1 MKYILSEGERFQVI
15 DNEYYLGFNPITLTF
30 FKVVTGGGED
40 KNTKIDHYFN
50 TINNLYSMGFIDSK
64 DYISIYN
71 WFDFNNIEFEYKKDI
86 DEIFEKIRMFFIKH
100 CHNFFE
106 NYVGY
111 TEEYKAHWPFDH
123 LINVPIHAVKLSGY
137 ILNKY
142 FHEELDSDSSYT
154 KIILDLY
161 NSGFKDNEN
170 LYLEILRRH
179 NLYISYRLISGKL
192 FITNEHYGYGSFCYR
207 STIKNILNTL
217 YALNIITVGKRNE
230 LCTQIEQIDIALK
243 FLLDIDSIKLPNG
256 KLINLGPLSN
266 LYDKD
271 YYKHLEDLE
280 FELSKCLVEQY
291 NKNVDDSDLSNVESV
306 NDEDINPIKYSNN
319 KNIIDWESYFI
330 GIAQLVKRRSKD
342 PSCQVGACIVK
353 DNRIISTGY
362 NGFPRNCDDAKY
374 PWSKGSPIATE
385 NKYFYVVHAELN
397 AILNSKIDPNG
408 STIYVTKFPCNECAK
423 AIIQCGIKNIIYIDT
438 IPEVQLNKDKEVLA
452 TKNMLTDAKVYFRR
466 YKFIGKSIV
475 IDI

>member
-1 MKYILSEGERFQVI
+1 MTYTISWEERSELIQS
-15 DNEYYLGFNPITLTF
+15 YYYEGFNPINLHF
-30 FKVVTGGGED
+30 FKIVTGGD
-40 KNTKIDHYFN
+40 VNKTAKINHYFN
-50 TINNLYSMGFIDSK
+50 TINNLYSMKFIDGK
-64 DYISIYN
+64 EYINIYN
-71 WFDFNNIEFEYKKDI
+71 WFDTIGCMKATDENIDKIKDFVATYCLDFFKNNVTLIDCLGNITDIEDKFI
-86 DEIFEKIRMFFIKH
+86 DF
-100 CHNFFE
+100 
-106 NYVGY
+106 
-111 TEEYKAHWPFDH
+111 
-123 LINVPIHAVKLSGY
+123 PIHMVQISGY

-142 FHEELDSDSSYT
+142 FHDDLCSASEQT

-161 NSGFKDNEN
+161 NSGLNNNEN
-170 LYLEILRRH
+170 TYLKILRRH
-179 NLYISYRLISGKL
+179 SMFISYRIISGKL
-192 FITNEHYGYGSFCYR
+192 SIIDESYDCILFRYK
-207 STIKNILNTL
+207 STVKNILNTL
-217 YALNIITVGKRNE
+217 YALNIITAGRRVE
-230 LCTQIEQIDIALK
+230 LCTQIDQIDIALK
-243 FLLDIDSIKLPNG
+243 FLLDIDSIKFPNG
-256 KLINLGPLSN
+256 KLINLGSLSN
-266 LYDKD
+266 LDDKD
-271 YYKHLEDLE
+271 YYNNLENLE

-291 NKNVDDSDLSNVESV
+291 NKNVDDSDLSK
-306 NDEDINPIKYSNN
+306 DIDINAEENNPIKYSNS

-374 PWSKGSPIATE
+374 PWSKGSPITTE

-423 AIIQCGIKNIIYIDT
+423 AIIQCGIKDIVYIDN